1 MLSYSQA
8 LGVLRERIVP
18 IRKMVRLPLEESMG
32 HALAEPIIAPEP
44 NPRFDNSAVDGYAIG
59 SVEDSTEG
67 MSLEIQGHI
76 AAGGV
81 FREAIRPH
89 SVVRILT
96 GAPVPAGTYGI
107 AMQED
112 VVLDGNSVILRQSV
126 PNRQFIRRQG
136 SDFQAGEVLAPAG
149 TVVDA
154 GVSAQLAF
162 VGVVRPSV
170 FRQPLVSILTTGDEI
185 VDPSQI
191 PGPSQIRDTNS
202 VMLQMQVLQTCG
214 ACPTVI
220 RVADD
225 RELFK
230 ETLSRTA
237 GRSDLVIISGGAS
250 VGDKDFLDGIMR
262 ELGTVHFHGVSIR
275 PGKPIL
281 FGQIGS
287 CFVFGLPGN
296 PASAYVCFEIFV
308 REAIRR
314 LAGWLTPEP
323 RWVDCTIGFDHKACG
338 REDFVRIR
346 RDGPRVVEMGQQGS
360 FGINSLATAHGL
372 LMLSATED
380 RLVGSQERVL
390 WLG

>member
-1 MLSYSQA
+1 
-8 LGVLRERIVP
+8 
-18 IRKMVRLPLEESMG
+18 MG
-32 HALAEPIIAPEP
+32 HALADPIIAIEP
-44 NPRFDNSAVDGYAIG
+44 NPRFDNSAVDGYAIA

-112 VVLDGNSVILRQSV
+112 VVLDGNSVVLRQSV
-126 PNRQFIRRQG
+126 PNGQFIRRQG
-136 SDFQAGEVLAPAG
+136 SDFHAGEVLAPAG

-162 VGVVRPSV
+162 VGDVRPSV

-214 ACPTVI
+214 ACPPVI

-237 GRSDLVIISGGAS
+237 AQSDLVIISGGAS

-346 RDGPRVVEMGQQGS
+346 WDGTRVVEMGQQGS